1 MSKIRSTDQL
11 LTLGMALTTDRRAME
26 RRVRGVFARKRSAK
40 GVLALSALL
49 ALALG
54 FAAFTTACQ
63 AGNRFWRT
71 DIAGRVHLLH
81 TSEPFERVV
90 AGKPAKADA
99 LDLPE
104 RMDEEVSDLP
114 DGMHLSI
121 HAKVAGLAQSEY
133 PVYLLQNAQFTQA
146 EMDSITAI
154 LVGNAPL
161 VQTDFSGGKPRY
173 TRAELL
179 QAREMFTSHLT
190 DENWSNDLMWVQ
202 QQIDEIDL
210 LLQDAPDA
218 ITLLPDE
225 IEVIHYAG
233 IDIPISREA
242 DFYQASGRRMT
253 IQAYYTQ
260 EGSGQSDFI
269 AVYPGN
275 LYGGITPDK
284 EPIDASQAEEHAKQL
299 LDQLGIRAV
308 HAKFPSNVIDGN
320 DHYVIDCAGIADA
333 IEVLGGVIGKAG
345 GTLRGDEMLS
355 IQYDAQGL
363 YSFSWQNRRRL
374 IGCVN
379 ANVPLLPFEQ
389 VYQSFLSEARKQNL
403 WKTTVEWIDG
413 ITYQGVDLTISEFS
427 LAFTTVAC
435 GADNSLCYVIPV
447 WRVFGRLQGTMP
459 VGDREI
465 MSDEAG
471 IVPKTDSLLMMINAI
486 DGTVLYVD
494 DDSASRYAAN

>member
-1 MSKIRSTDQL
+1 MKQKSTDQL

-26 RRVRGVFARKRSAK
+26 RRVRGVFARKRSAR
-40 GVLALSALL
+40 GVLALSTVL

-63 AGNRFWRT
+63 PGNRLWRT
-71 DIAGRVHLLH
+71 DLAGRVHLLH
-81 TSEPFERVV
+81 ISEPFEQIA
-90 AGKPAKADA
+90 AGKPAKTGVP
-99 LDLPE
+99 DLPE
-104 RMDEEVSDLP
+104 RMDEEVSGLP
-114 DGMHLSI
+114 DGMHLSV
-121 HAKVAGLAQSEY
+121 HAVVTGLTQSAY

-146 EMDSITAI
+146 EIDSLSGI
-154 LVGNAPL
+154 LAGNAPL

-173 TRAELL
+173 TKSELL
-179 QAREMFTSHLT
+179 QARDMFTSCLT

-210 LLQDAPDA
+210 LLKDAPDA
-218 ITLLPDE
+218 VTLLPDE
-225 IEVIHYAG
+225 IGVIHYAG

-242 DFYQASGRRMT
+242 DFYQASGRRMK

-275 LYGGITPDK
+275 LYGGVTPGK
-284 EPIDASQAEEHAKQL
+284 EPIDATQAEEHAKQL

-308 HAKFPSNVIDGN
+308 HAKFPSNVIDGD
-320 DHYVIDCAGIADA
+320 DHYAINYDGIGDA
-333 IEVLGGVIGKAG
+333 IEVIGSVIGKAG
-345 GTLRGDEMLS
+345 GTLRGEEMLTV
-355 IQYDAQGL
+355 QYDAQGL
-363 YSFSWQNRRRL
+363 YSFSWQNRRHL

-379 ANVPLLPFEQ
+379 ANVPLLPFEL
-389 VYQSFLSEARKQNL
+389 VYQSFLNEARKQNL
-403 WKTTVEWIDG
+403 WKTTAEWNDG
-413 ITYQGVDLTISEFS
+413 FTYQGVDLTVSEFS

-447 WRVFGRLQGTMP
+447 WRVIGRLQGTMP

-465 MSDEAG
+465 TSDEAG
-471 IVPKTDSLLMMINAI
+471 IAPKTDSLLMMINAI

-494 DDSASRYAAN
+494 DGSASRYAAN

>member
-11 LTLGMALTTDRRAME
+11 LTLGMALTTDRRTME

-49 ALALG
+49 VLALG

-63 AGNRFWRT
+63 ATNGLWRT
-71 DIAGRVHLLH
+71 DISGRIHLLH

-104 RMDEEVSDLP
+104 RMDEEVSGLP
-114 DGMHLSI
+114 DGMHRSV
-121 HAKVAGLAQSEY
+121 HAQVVGLAQSEY

-146 EMDSITAI
+146 EIDSLTGI
-154 LVGNAPL
+154 LAGNAPL

-179 QAREMFTSHLT
+179 QARAIYVSRLT
-190 DENWSNDLMWVQ
+190 DKNWSNDLMWSQ
-202 QQIDEIDL
+202 QQIEDIDRL
-210 LLQDAPDA
+210 LLDAPDA
-218 ITLLPDE
+218 VTLLPDE

-242 DFYQASGRRMT
+242 DFYQASGRRMK

-275 LYGGITPDK
+275 LYGGVTSGK
-284 EPIDASQAEEHAKQL
+284 EPIDATQAEEHAKKL

-308 HAKFPSNVIDGN
+308 HAKFPSNVIDGD
-320 DHYVIDCAGIADA
+320 DHYAINYDGIGDA
-333 IEVLGGVIGKAG
+333 IEVIGGVIGKAG
-345 GTLRGDEMLS
+345 GTLRGEEMFS

-363 YSFSWQNRRRL
+363 YSFSWQNRRHL

-389 VYQSFLSEARKQNL
+389 VYQSFLNEARGQNL
-403 WKTTVEWIDG
+403 WKKTVEWNYGVTYRG
-413 ITYQGVDLTISEFS
+413 IDLTVSEFS

-459 VGDREI
+459 VGDRQI
-465 MSDEAG
+465 TSDEA
-471 IVPKTDSLLMMINAI
+471 VTAPKTDSLLMMINAI

-494 DDSASRYAAN
+494 DGSASRYAAN